1 MRFAKAPAGFIQAS
15 LHVYTVCAIRW
26 VAMAEACQPPRR
38 AVRFKFYFAWKFAEG
53 AFAAGGLGFT
63 GYSSSTPS
71 VATWCARGSTGTS
84 SAPLEHQRLH
94 ATLWNSSRFPCG
106 PAPLPLHAFRL
117 LAPHAA
123 QTTRDASAPPPRA
136 LRRDGASNVRMRYV
150 ELPGTGADLA
160 TAWNTSTGTWLRRY
174 FYERM
179 CAKGQGFSVR
189 PRLQRAGCADL
200 SPVGGAVA
208 AFVSVCGR

>member
-1 MRFAKAPAGFIQAS
+1 M
-15 LHVYTVCAIRW
+15 
-26 VAMAEACQPPRR
+26 
-38 AVRFKFYFAWKFAEG
+38 RFKFYFAWKFAEG

-71 VATWCARGSTGTS
+71 VATWCARGSSGTS
-84 SAPLEHQRLH
+84 AAPLEHQRLH
-94 ATLWNSSRFPCG
+94 CNFVELLEALRTCPYAAARFPTSG
-106 PAPLPLHAFRL
+106 PAC
-117 LAPHAA
+117 
-123 QTTRDASAPPPRA
+123 SANNARFNCTSLPPRA

-189 PRLQRAGCADL
+189 PRLQREEVIKFFKPL
-200 SPVGGAVA
+200 MNVYYVILYSY
-208 AFVSVCGR
+208 VSHLDF